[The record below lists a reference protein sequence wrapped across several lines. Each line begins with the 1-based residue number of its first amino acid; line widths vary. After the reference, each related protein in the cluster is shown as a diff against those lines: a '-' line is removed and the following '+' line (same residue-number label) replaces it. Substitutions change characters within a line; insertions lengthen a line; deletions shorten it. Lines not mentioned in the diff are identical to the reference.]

1 MIRWLL
7 IALCLGL
14 ASPAGAGMYRYETS
28 DGKTVMSNTL
38 PREALEQ
45 GYEVLNNSGR
55 VIETVPAPPTE
66 EELAER
72 RRERE
77 RQKKRERQRAEQE
90 KRDRQLLR
98 QYSSPDDA
106 VRALHRKLRER
117 FGTVRL
123 KLANITNI
131 EGQIEDLQSEAANQ
145 ERSGREVSSALREKM
160 ERLRAEKASLL
171 NEIRDEIDAVKA
183 TRKEHRQKIERLETL
198 TDETRSLPLTIPEE
212 ESAREKLKAMTE

>member
-1 MIRWLL
+1 MVRWLL

-14 ASPAGAGMYRYETS
+14 ASPAPAEMYRYETK

-55 VIETVPAPPTE
+55 VIETIPPPPTE

-72 RRERE
+72 RRKRE
-77 RQKKRERQRAEQE
+77 RQKELEREREEQN
-90 KRDRQLLR
+90 KQDRRLLR

-117 FGTVRL
+117 FGTVQL
-123 KLANITNI
+123 KLANINNI
-131 EGQIEDLQSEAANQ
+131 EGQIADLQNRAANQ
-145 ERSGREVSSALREKM
+145 ERAGREVPDSLRKKM
-160 ERLRAEKASLL
+160 ERLRAEKATLL
-171 NEIRDEIDAVKA
+171 SEIRKEINAAEK
-183 TRKEHRQKIERLETL
+183 TRKDYRQKVKRLETL
-198 TDETRSLPLTIPEE
+198 TERERSLPLTIPEE
-212 ESAREKLKAMTE
+212 ETAREKLAAMGE

>member
-1 MIRWLL
+1 MVRWLL

-14 ASPAGAGMYRYETS
+14 AFPAAAEMYRYETK

-55 VIETVPAPPTE
+55 VIETIPPPPTE

-77 RQKKRERQRAEQE
+77 RQERLERERAEQK

-106 VRALHRKLRER
+106 ARALHRKLRER
-117 FGTVRL
+117 FGAVRL
-123 KLANITNI
+123 KLANINNI
-131 EGQIEDLQSEAANQ
+131 EGQIENLQNRAANQ
-145 ERSGREVSSALREKM
+145 ERSGREVPDSLRKKM
-160 ERLRAEKASLL
+160 KSLRSEKAALL
-171 NEIRDEIDAVKA
+171 SEIRNEIDAAEA
-183 TRKEHRQKIERLETL
+183 TRESFRQKVKRLETL
-198 TDETRSLPLTIPEE
+198 TKDKRTMPLTIPEE
-212 ESAREKLKAMTE
+212 ESAREKLKAMEN